1 MTGLPPVWDHL
12 TCDDKQA
19 AHLAQELGISP
30 IIGRIL
36 ILRDI
41 TTPEEGDRF
50 LHPSLEQLH
59 DPYRLTDLAT
69 GVDRILAAIERG
81 ERIAVHGDYDVDG
94 VTATVI
100 VRRVIELLGGDVV
113 HYIPERMRDG
123 YGLQVEAIDRLCA
136 QNVRLVISVDCGIRS
151 GEAAERARDVGID
164 LIITD
169 HHEPEGTL
177 PPALAVINPRRHDCL
192 YPDKDLAGV
201 GVALKLVQALCGRT
215 DRLHWLPA
223 FMKLAAI
230 GTLAD
235 VVPLRGENR
244 VIACLGLE
252 KLSRGSHT
260 VGLRALLESAGLAG
274 KKINSYE
281 VAFVLAPRIN
291 AAGRM
296 STPDLAARLLLSID
310 EMTAGEARQL
320 AEQLDAENLR
330 RRKEESAILL
340 DARQRIEADPEIGM
354 HNMLVLWGESW
365 HRGVIGIV
373 AAKLADEFNRPV
385 LVLSVEDGKAH
396 GSARSIPG
404 FDLLAALER
413 CEDLFERFGGHRQAA
428 GLVMNEERLAELR
441 RRLTQDADVR
451 LSPKDLRSRLAID
464 APLRLGTIDGRL
476 IEGLGSLEPFGIGN
490 KRPIFH
496 DDDVEIVDG
505 PHSIKERHLRMT
517 VRGGRNSFR
526 AIAWRAAERQGFLP
540 DRRTSLDM
548 AFSLNEN
555 TYRGET
561 YIELSVADI
570 K

>member
-1 MTGLPPVWDHL
+1 MTGLAPVRDYL

-19 AHLAQELGISP
+19 SHLAQELGISP
-30 IIGRIL
+30 VIGRIL
-36 ILRDI
+36 ILRGI

-50 LHPSLEQLH
+50 LHPSLDQLH
-59 DPYRLTDLAT
+59 DPYRMTDLAA

-100 VRRVIELLGGDVV
+100 LRRVIELLGGDVV
-113 HYIPERMRDG
+113 HYIPERVRDG
-123 YGLQVEAIDRLCA
+123 YGLQVEAIDRLSV
-136 QNVRLVISVDCGIRS
+136 QNVRLIVSVDCGIRS

-164 LIITD
+164 LVITD
-169 HHEPEGTL
+169 HHEPEATL
-177 PPALAVINPRRHDCL
+177 PPALAVINPRRHDCD

-201 GVALKLVQALCGRT
+201 GVALKVVQALCGKT
-215 DRLHWLPA
+215 DRLGWLPA

-252 KLSRGSHT
+252 KLSRGPHT
-260 VGLRALLESAGLAG
+260 VGLRALLESAGLDG

-281 VAFVLAPRIN
+281 VGFVLAPRIN

-296 STPDLAARLLLSID
+296 STPDLATRLLLSID
-310 EMTAGEARQL
+310 EKTSGEARRL
-320 AEQLDAENLR
+320 AKQLDEENLR
-330 RRKEESAILL
+330 RRKEESLILL
-340 DARQRIEADPEIGM
+340 AARQRIEADPEIKL
-354 HNMLVLWGESW
+354 HNILVLWGDSW

-373 AAKLADEFNRPV
+373 AAKLADEFNRPA

-396 GSARSIPG
+396 GSGRSIPG
-404 FDLLAALER
+404 FDLLASLER
-413 CEDLFERFGGHRQAA
+413 CGDLFERFGGHRQAA
-428 GLVMNEERLAELR
+428 GLVINEDRLGELR
-441 RRLTQDADVR
+441 RRLTKDADAH
-451 LSPKDLRSRLAID
+451 LSPDDLRPRLAID
-464 APLRLGTIDGRL
+464 APLRLGDIDGRL
-476 IEGLGSLEPFGIGN
+476 IEGLASLEPFGAGN

-496 DDDVEIVDG
+496 DDDVGIVDG
-505 PHSIKERHLRMT
+505 PHSIKGNHLRMT

-526 AIAWRAAERQGFLP
+526 AVAWRAAERQGFVP
-540 DRRTSLDM
+540 DRRTSLDI
-548 AFSLNEN
+548 AFSLTEN
-555 TYRGET
+555 TYRGDT
-561 YIELSVADI
+561 HIELSVADI

>member
-1 MTGLPPVWDHL
+1 MTGLAPVWDHL

-19 AHLAQELGISP
+19 SHLSQELGISP
-30 IIGRIL
+30 IIGRML
-36 ILRDI
+36 ILRGI

-59 DPYRLTDLAT
+59 DPYRLTDLAA
-69 GVDRILAAIERG
+69 GVERILAAIERG

-100 VRRVIELLGGDVV
+100 LRRVIELLGGDVV

-123 YGLQVEAIDRLCA
+123 YGLQVEAIDRLRA
-136 QNVRLVISVDCGIRS
+136 KNVRLIVSVDCGIRS
-151 GEAAERARDVGID
+151 VEAAERARDVGID
-164 LIITD
+164 LVITD
-169 HHEPEGTL
+169 HHEPEASL
-177 PPALAVINPRRHDCL
+177 PPALAVINPRRHDCD

-201 GVALKLVQALCGRT
+201 GVAFKVVQALCGKT
-215 DRLHWLPA
+215 DRLGWLPA

-230 GTLAD
+230 GTVAD

-252 KLSRGSHT
+252 KLSRGPHT
-260 VGLRALLESAGLAG
+260 VGLRSLLESAGLDG
-274 KKINSYE
+274 KRINSYE
-281 VAFVLAPRIN
+281 VGFVLAPRIN

-296 STPDLAARLLLSID
+296 STPDLATRLLLSID
-310 EMTAGEARQL
+310 EKTAGEARHL
-320 AEQLDAENLR
+320 AKQLDEENLR
-330 RRKEESAILL
+330 RRKEEASILL
-340 DARQRIEADPEIGM
+340 DARQRIESDPEIKT
-354 HNMLVLWGESW
+354 HNMLVVWGESW

-373 AAKLADEFNRPV
+373 AAKLVDEFNRPV

-396 GSARSIPG
+396 GSGRSIPG
-404 FDLLAALER
+404 FNLLASLER
-413 CEDLFERFGGHRQAA
+413 CGDLFERFGGHSQAA
-428 GLVMNEERLAELR
+428 GMVIDKDRLGELR
-441 RRLTQDADVR
+441 RRLTRDADTG
-451 LSPKDLRSRLAID
+451 LSPDDLRPRLAID
-464 APLRLGTIDGRL
+464 APLRLGDIDGRL
-476 IEGLGSLEPFGIGN
+476 IEGLGALEPFGTGN

-496 DDDVEIVDG
+496 DDNVEIVDG
-505 PHSIKERHLRMT
+505 PHSIKGRHLRMT

-526 AIAWRAAERQGFLP
+526 AVAWRAAERQGLIP
-540 DRRTSLDM
+540 DRRTSLGM
-548 AFSLNEN
+548 AFSLAEN